1 MLVRLWVTGAVPSE
15 STIHRLG
22 GKLAADRIDA
32 VIGAWMWLRTSTI
45 RGRRVISFDGKTVK
59 GGATAQA
66 IRDGHYVL
74 TVKRNQPG
82 LHTRVKSLPWKDI
95 PVPAVALPRSR
106 RSPVVLSRDRSV
118 PIPGF
123 PARRPSADRRQRY
136 GRGPAE

>member
-1 MLVRLWVTGAVPSE
+1 VLVRPGVIGAVPSE
-15 STIHRLG
+15 LMIHRLG

-32 VIGAWMWLRTSTI
+32 VIGAWMWLRTSMI

-66 IRDGHYVL
+66 IRDRDGHYVL

-95 PVPAVALPRSR
+95 PVPAVTSR
-106 RSPVVLSRDRSV
+106 GLV
-118 PIPGF
+118 G
-123 PARRPSADRRQRY
+123 RQ
-136 GRGPAE
+136 